1 MPQKISNNPIKGTSD
16 WLPEEYAVRRYIFE
30 TWRKINRQ
38 FGYDEYLTPFIESAD
53 IYRAKS
59 GEDVGGKDLLVVTD
73 RAGRELAFRPEMT
86 PSVTR
91 MVTKFYRRATK
102 PLRLFSIA
110 NFWRNERPQRG
121 RNREFW
127 QLNSDIFGSE
137 AVSAD
142 IEILQ
147 VALQIML
154 AFQPPKGSFTLYLNH
169 RQLIDVFLTEIA
181 HIQDHL
187 RMQTVRLLDKFDKLP
202 LETFQGSLSDINIE
216 RGVVDRLTRFMQSKN
231 ADQLLDN
238 FPELENNSGYQQIN
252 HIANTL
258 GELGYDE
265 WVAFNPS
272 IIRGFDYYDG
282 MVFEIFDNHP
292 DNNRSMFGGGRYN
305 GLADIFGKQ
314 NIPAVGFAPGDET
327 TRLFLQNWNLV
338 PEYLKEKQII
348 YLPLLDDNLINHVG
362 KLAHKLRSAAVAIEQ
377 GLEPQTLKQALSYA
391 NRKKFHYVII
401 LGPDEAGQNIVNLK
415 NMQTGEQK
423 TFTEVSL
430 IERLGNCIPP

>member
-1 MPQKISNNPIKGTSD
+1 MPQKISNNPVKGTSD
-16 WLPEEYAVRRYIFE
+16 WLPEEFAVRRYIFE
-30 TWRKINRQ
+30 TWRKVNRQ

-91 MVTKFYRRATK
+91 MVTKFYRQATK

-147 VALQIML
+147 LALQIML
-154 AFQPPKGSFTLYLNH
+154 ALKPPQGSFTLYLNH
-169 RQLIDVFLTEIA
+169 RNLIDVFLTDIA
-181 HIQDHL
+181 NVPDHIRIQI
-187 RMQTVRLLDKFDKLP
+187 VRILDKFDKLP
-202 LETFQGSLSDINIE
+202 LETFQGSLGDLNIE
-216 RGVVDRLTRFMQSKN
+216 KQTVDILTRFMQSKN

-238 FPELENNSGYQQIN
+238 FPMLEKNPGYRQIN

-258 GELGYDE
+258 GELGYSE
-265 WVAFNPS
+265 WIAVNPS

-292 DNNRSMFGGGRYN
+292 ENNRSMFGGGRYN

-338 PEYLKEKQII
+338 PDYLKEKQSI
-348 YLPLLDDNLINHVG
+348 YLPLLDDNLSMHVG
-362 KLAHKLRSAAVAIEQ
+362 KLAHQLRSVAVAVEQ
-377 GLEPQTLKQALSYA
+377 GLETQTLKQALSYA
-391 NRKKFHYVII
+391 NRKKLRRVII
-401 LGPDEAGQNIVNLK
+401 LGTDEVGKNIVNLK
-415 NMQTGEQK
+415 DMQTGEQK
-423 TFTEVSL
+423 AYTEASL
-430 IERLGNCIPP
+430 IDELTSK

>member
-16 WLPEEYAVRRYIFE
+16 WLPEEFAVRRYIFE

-154 AFQPPKGSFTLYLNH
+154 AFNPPKGSFTLYLNH
-169 RQLIDVFLTEIA
+169 RHLIDLFLTDIA
-181 HIQDHL
+181 HIPDHS
-187 RMQTVRLLDKFDKLP
+187 RIPTVRLLDKFDKLP
-202 LETFQGSLSDINIE
+202 LETFQGSLSDIDIE
-216 RGVVDRLTRFMQSKN
+216 KEAADRLTRFMQSKN

-238 FPELENNSGYQQIN
+238 FPKLEKHSGYQQIN

-338 PEYLKEKQII
+338 PEYLKEKQIT
-348 YLPLLDDNLINHVG
+348 YLPLLDDNLIKCVG
-362 KLAHKLRSAAVAIEQ
+362 RLAHELRSASVAVEQ

-391 NRKKFHYVII
+391 NRKKFHHVII
-401 LGPDEAGQNIVNLK
+401 LGPDEASQKIVNLK
-415 NMQTGEQK
+415 DMQTGEQK

-430 IERLGNCIPP
+430 IDELTSKQK